1 MQNLEDLSTGYNL
14 LSQSFPSKLL
24 RHVHLYPFSS
34 GKQVPPFLHGFG
46 MQYCRAEVKRKQL
59 LSIGRHWTII

>member
-1 MQNLEDLSTGYNL
+1 MSVSVYCGNLKDLTRWYNL

-34 GKQVPPFLHGFG
+34 GKQVPPFLQGFG
-46 MQYCRAEVKRKQL
+46 MQYCRAEVR
-59 LSIGRHWTII
+59 